1 MGGGEDTCPGGG
13 YCHILYHISLV
24 LPDIFI
30 TKIRSVP
37 LLFTIYT
44 IFLLG
49 GYLEGHDIC
58 FVLCF
63 GVCLCC
69 SCTNSHLIGLRNQFA
84 TEPRHISGSLP
95 PPPLPPPPPHTHTV
109 ACLHSRSTIKL
120 SVRANPVGKM
130 VRVLGCL

>member
-13 YCHILYHISLV
+13 YCHISSHMSLV

-49 GYLEGHDIC
+49 GYFEGHDIG
-58 FVLCF
+58 FFLCF
-63 GVCLCC
+63 GVCLGC
-69 SCTNSHLIGLRNQFA
+69 SCTNSHLIALRNQFA
-84 TEPRHISGSLP
+84 TEPP
-95 PPPLPPPPPHTHTV
+95 PYIWIITSPPPPPHTHTHTV
-109 ACLHSRSTIKL
+109 ACLYSRSTFLL

-130 VRVLGCL
+130 VRVLSCL